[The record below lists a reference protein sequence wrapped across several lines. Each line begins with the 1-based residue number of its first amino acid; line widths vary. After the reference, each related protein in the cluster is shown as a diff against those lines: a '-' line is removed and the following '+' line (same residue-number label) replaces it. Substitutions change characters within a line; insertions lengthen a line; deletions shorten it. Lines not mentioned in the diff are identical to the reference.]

1 MFFSF
6 FIAKKYQVFKSKNNF
21 VNLASKVSMF
31 GIAIGT
37 AALIIVLSVFNG
49 FENLIVG
56 MYNVFDPHLK
66 VTHVE
71 GKSFNPDSIKNKLKD
86 DNIFN
91 ISSVLEEKVL
101 LKYKDKEHIATIKGV
116 SKNYNDQVSIDSL
129 LIQGNYI
136 NDYENS
142 NVCIIGS
149 GVAYHLSILSGSIF
163 ETIKVFL
170 PNRNASNLLNP
181 LTAFKTSNLLPT
193 GVFSIQSE
201 IDDSYIISPIKF
213 VQDLTDKEYQVTH
226 LEIKLIDNKKMFDTQ
241 EKLKNLTG
249 KDYIV
254 ENRFEQQKFLYKILN
269 TEKLFVFIILIFIMI
284 IASFNIV
291 GASTMLIID
300 KKKNIQTFKSMG
312 ASCRKIQLIFFINS
326 ILNIL
331 LGITIGLIFSLVFG
345 ALQQKFGFISMGSGN
360 FVIDAYPLVFSVSD
374 ILYVLISIFIIGL
387 ISSWYPSFILVKRF
401 FQKNKI

>member
-1 MFFSF
+1 MKQAFYLSKKFFS
-6 FIAKKYQVFKSKNNF
+6 SKNKSSSSYF
-21 VNLASKVSMF
+21 ISKVSSIS
-31 GIAIGT
+31 IA
-37 AALIIVLSVFNG
+37 ASSFSLIVIMSIFTG
-49 FENLIVG
+49 FENLLSQ
-56 MYNVFDPHLK
+56 MYSDFDPDIK
-66 VTHVE
+66 VTSKNQTFFS
-71 GKSFNPDSIKNKLKD
+71 KSDFNFGDLDSSQIDYALTIEN
-86 DNIFN
+86 
-91 ISSVLEEKVL
+91 KVL
-101 LKYKDKEHIATIKGV
+101 AKYEDKQFLANLKGV
-116 SKNYNDQVSIDSL
+116 SKNYNNQVSIDSL

-181 LTAFKTSNLLPT
+181 LTAFKTSSLLPT

-249 KDYIV
+249 RDYIV

-345 ALQQKFGFISMGSGN
+345 VLQQKFGFISMGSGN

-374 ILYVLISIFIIGL
+374 ILYVLMSTFIIGL

-401 FQKNKI
+401 FQTNKI